1 MQRILSLS
9 TAAMLIISLT
19 QTQAAPQIS
28 ESSTSRDSVQ
38 AKHRTVRESST
49 VEAIREALLRLPYYG
64 VFDFLAFTYE
74 KGVVTLS
81 GYDYRGTLKE
91 DAERAVRRVPGVDE
105 VGNQIEILPLSPHD
119 DELRWRAFY
128 AIYSDPFLSRYAP
141 GGGVLWGHRHRVR
154 PGMWPQ
160 FGSRSTFLGMQPVGD
175 YPISIIVKS
184 GRITLLGLVD
194 SEADKTMAGFRARE
208 VPGSF
213 EVDNQ
218 LMVEDSE

>member
-1 MQRILSLS
+1 MQKILSWC
-9 TAAMLIISLT
+9 TVAMLVIAFAST
-19 QTQAAPQIS
+19 RASSQVS
-28 ESSTSRDSVQ
+28 ESGTTRDQ
-38 AKHRTVRESST
+38 ATASERATI
-49 VEAIREALLRLPYYG
+49 EAIRDALLRLPYYG

-81 GYDYRGTLKE
+81 GYDYRGSLKA
-91 DAERAVRRVPGVDE
+91 DAERAVKRVSGVDE
-105 VGNQIEILPLSPHD
+105 VGNNIEILPLGAHD

-154 PGMWPQ
+154 PDMWTR
-160 FGSRSTFLGMQPVGD
+160 FGRRSMFPGTQPVGD
-175 YPISIIVKS
+175 YPISIIVKG

-194 SEADKTMAGFRARE
+194 SEADKRMAGFRATE

-213 EVDNQ
+213 AVDNQ
-218 LMVEDSE
+218 LMVEDDE